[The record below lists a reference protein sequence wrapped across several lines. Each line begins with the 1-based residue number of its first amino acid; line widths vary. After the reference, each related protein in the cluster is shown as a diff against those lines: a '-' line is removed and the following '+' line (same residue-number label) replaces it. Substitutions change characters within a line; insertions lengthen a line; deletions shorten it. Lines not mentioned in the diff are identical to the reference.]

1 MELDFKT
8 IKALSSRTRIKI
20 LRHVLEKEYTPTD
33 LSKDIGKSKSTVS
46 SHLDTLVSSGLVEKD
61 SEAGRKRVIYHPTEK
76 ARTIVNEREKKVKF
90 SIVSST
96 VSGLA
101 GLGFLGSSI
110 IGKSGEKNLEQAQ
123 DTGPGVMM
131 QSTDSAGRA
140 SEAAASS
147 GEPGQFL
154 FFIGLVFLIISI
166 SAIFYGLL
174 MKRLEQE

>member
-8 IKALSSRTRIKI
+8 IKALSSPTRIKI
-20 LRHVLEKEYTPTD
+20 LSRVLEKEYTPTD

-61 SEAGRKRVIYHPTEK
+61 SEDGRKRVVYHPTDK
-76 ARTIVNEREKKVKF
+76 ARAIVNEREKKVKF

-96 VSGLA
+96 VTGLA

-110 IGKSGEKNLEQAQ
+110 IRKPAEEAVSQAQ
-123 DTGPGVMM
+123 SSGPGIMM
-131 QSTDSAGRA
+131 QSTESADKA
-140 SEAAASS
+140 AEAAASS
-147 GEPGQFL
+147 GEPGQIFFFL
-154 FFIGLVFLIISI
+154 GLGFLTISI

-174 MKRLEQE
+174 MNRLEDE